1 VIFYRRTKNYK
12 LSAPFKHEF
21 GPKTALDHHHPECFQ
36 NLAQKIAG
44 SLSGL
49 RRRILHPNITSRNGR
64 TPSTLINN
72 SCIKVSSCLLFKVFV
87 CNLDSLR
94 SNFKPRPQVLPHT
107 KIKKSFLKTYFM
119 RPCMYISI
127 DPIFH
132 IPQSS

>member
-21 GPKTALDHHHPECFQ
+21 GPKTALDHHPECFE

-49 RRRILHPNITSRNGR
+49 RRRILHPTITSSNGR
-64 TPSTLINN
+64 TPSTLIKN
-72 SCIKVSSCLLFKVFV
+72 SCIKVSSCLLFKVY
-87 CNLDSLR
+87 NLDSLR

-132 IPQSS
+132 VPQYS